1 MKRFSLIIAVLVS
14 FGTLSFAP
22 CLAEQPSRVNVMD
35 CGAKADGVTDDTAA
49 FTAALEAVS
58 KNGGTVFAPTGNYM
72 IKSHLVLPANV
83 TLEGVWTIPTAFSQ
97 MKGTTLLAV
106 EGAGS
111 ETGPAFITLN
121 INSCLK
127 GITVYY
133 PDQKTDKIV
142 PYPWC
147 IQGAGG
153 DNMSIVD
160 CLIVNPYKGVDFATN
175 ASGRH
180 YIRNLYGQPLKIGI
194 SVDKCYD
201 VGRIEN
207 VHFWPFWK
215 LEVLDWM
222 AKNSEAFVFARTD
235 WEYVLNTF
243 CFGYGVGMRFTAS
256 KDGSM
261 NGNLLG
267 CGVDAAV
274 TSVIVEQCQIPGLLF
289 TNGEFVSFGGDRPCE
304 IVVKDTNT
312 GVVQFNNC
320 AYWGM
325 SDQIARIG
333 GTGTVSFT
341 GCNFVGWDRNQ
352 KKTPAI
358 ELSGGNLIASS
369 CNFNGASPQLS
380 IIGKAKSAIVMGNRA
395 GGPKSI
401 NNAAKA
407 DLQIGLN
414 VFEKAPQRPKEEAG
428 AIVLDDT
435 DEGVEFIGKWERA
448 PGAASGYF
456 LGTRWAWKG
465 NGEAIA
471 YFTPSVP
478 KTGMYAVYVYF
489 GPDPVG
495 DHASNAP
502 VNVRYDGGMETKR
515 IDLRKMKGQWVK
527 IGTYRFRA
535 GSKGLVM
542 FTNKADGNVMA
553 DAIKLVP
560 VKR

>member
-1 MKRFSLIIAVLVS
+1 MRQFLLITAL
-14 FGTLSFAP
+14 FAALLALACP
-22 CLAEQPSRVNVMD
+22 LFAAEQPSRVNVMD
-35 CGAKADGVTDDTAA
+35 YGAKADGVTDDTAA
-49 FTAALEAVS
+49 FTKALEAVS
-58 KNGGTVFAPTGNYM
+58 KNGGTVHAPTGNYM
-72 IKSHLVLPANV
+72 IKSHLVLPGNV

-127 GITVYY
+127 GVTVYY
-133 PDQKTDKIV
+133 PDQKADKIV

-147 IQGAGG
+147 VAGAGG
-153 DNMSIVD
+153 DNMSVVD
-160 CLIVNPYKGVDFATN
+160 CLLVNPYKGVDFATN

-215 LEVLDWM
+215 LEVMDWM

-243 CFGYGVGMRFTAS
+243 CFGYGVGFRFTQS
-256 KDGSM
+256 KDGCM
-261 NGNLLG
+261 NGNLVG
-267 CGVDAAV
+267 IGVDAAV
-274 TSVIVEQCQIPGLLF
+274 TSVIVEQCQIPGLLI
-289 TNGEFVSFGGDRPCE
+289 TNGEFVAFGGDRPCE
-304 IVVKDTNT
+304 VVVNDTNT
-312 GVVQFNNC
+312 GVVQFSNC

-341 GCNFVGWDRNQ
+341 GCNFVGWDTKQ

-358 ELSGGNLIASS
+358 EQSGGNLIVNG
-369 CNFNGASPQLS
+369 CNFNGASPQIS
-380 IIGKAKSAIVMGNRA
+380 ITGQAKSAIVMGNRA
-395 GGPKSI
+395 GGPMAI
-401 NNAAKA
+401 FNASKA
-407 DLQIGLN
+407 DLQMGLN

-428 AIVLDDT
+428 AIVLDDA
-435 DEGVEFIGKWERA
+435 DDGVQFVGSWERA
-448 PGAASGYF
+448 PGSASGYF
-456 LGTRWAWKG
+456 LGTRWAFKG
-465 NGEAIA
+465 NGEAKA
-471 YFTPSVP
+471 VFTPNVP
-478 KTGMYAVYVYF
+478 KSGRYAAYVWF
-489 GPDPVG
+489 GPDPMA
-495 DHASNAP
+495 DHATDAP
-502 VNVRYDGGMETKR
+502 VV
-515 IDLRKMKGQWVK
+515 VK
-527 IGTYRFRA
+527 
-535 GSKGLVM
+535 S
-542 FTNKADGNVMA
+542 ADGSRTIKVDQRNSKSTWVRLGAFRFAKGSGGSITISNSANGNVLA

-560 VKR
+560 VTL